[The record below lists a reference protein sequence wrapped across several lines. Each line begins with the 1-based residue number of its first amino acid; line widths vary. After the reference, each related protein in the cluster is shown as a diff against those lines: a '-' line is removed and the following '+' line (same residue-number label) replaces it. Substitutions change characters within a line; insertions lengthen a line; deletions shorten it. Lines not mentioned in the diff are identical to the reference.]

1 MSYKR
6 RNIYHA
12 EWQTECSE
20 SEGNYATMG
29 CHFVGTYG
37 REMIKATATFL
48 VAIDILGEK
57 IFHVTLVPEGALLKW
72 D

>member
-1 MSYKR
+1 
-6 RNIYHA
+6 
-12 EWQTECSE
+12 
-20 SEGNYATMG
+20 MG